1 MANPNAPVGERVKAS
16 MQSRLGGTL
25 SPDRSTRAAQMR
37 ILGALLDGKA
47 VMGYHGDMENRPAE
61 LGSPVTNRGFIPAPQ
76 GARTPKGAE
85 THLPVF
91 TDEAA
96 ALCDMKI
103 LKHHIIRDGPLARA
117 HVYSIHP
124 RRINQVKCLLGR
136 YDNKAAMVDRMR
148 SEGILS
154 TDKGYRAMEIRILQ
168 ALLDNKV
175 VISYPRESAANP
187 EELGR
192 PGTKRRFIRHP
203 YEKCEYLPVHHGE
216 IFPLHTREVI
226 TKALLK
232 KHIPGVYVISLKP
245 EKRAD
250 VEKAIAPFKRKR

>member
-1 MANPNAPVGERVKAS
+1 MANPNAPVGERVKATI
-16 MQSRLGGTL
+16 QSRLGGTL

-47 VMGYHGDMENRPAE
+47 VIGYHEDMENRPAE
-61 LGSPVTNRGFIPAPQ
+61 LGNSITNRGFIPAPQ
-76 GARTPKGAE
+76 GSRTPKGAE

-91 TDEAA
+91 TDEAM

-103 LKHHIIRDGPLARA
+103 LKHHIIKDGPLARA
-117 HVYSIHP
+117 HVYRIHP
-124 RRINQVKCLLGR
+124 RRINHVKYLLGR
-136 YDNKAAMVDRMR
+136 YDNKAVMVDRMR

-154 TDKGYRAMEIRILQ
+154 EDKEYRAMEIRILK

-175 VISYPRESAANP
+175 VISYPKDYDKTP
-187 EELGR
+187 EELDR
-192 PGTKRRFIRHP
+192 PGTKRRFIQHP
-203 YEKCEYLPVHHGE
+203 YENREYLPVRHGE

-226 TKALLK
+226 TKTLLK
-232 KHIPGVYVISLKP
+232 KHIPGVYVVSLKP
-245 EKRAD
+245 EKKAE